1 MEVSKNVTVI
11 PARKY
16 ARKNKDEEKPKL
28 RVAAYC
34 RVSTDSDEQA
44 TSYEAQIEHYTA
56 YINGHPDWEL
66 AGIYADDGIS
76 GTNTK
81 KREEFNRMIDECMA
95 GHIDMVITKS
105 ISRFA
110 RNTLDCLKYIR
121 QLKEKNIPVF
131 FEKENINSMD
141 SKGEVMLT
149 IMASLAQQES
159 QSLSQNVKLGL
170 QYRYQ
175 QGEIQVNCNRFLGYT
190 KDENKHLV
198 IVPEEA
204 EIVKRI
210 YREYLEGASMLKI
223 ARGLEVD
230 GILNGAGK
238 ERWHTSNI
246 NQILRNE
253 KYIGDALLQKTYT
266 VDFLTKKRVKNN
278 GLVPQYY
285 VENSHEAIIPREI
298 FMQVQEE
305 LIRRRCVHLSK
316 NGKKR
321 SYSSNHCFAQMII
334 CGNCGEVF
342 RRVHWNNRGK
352 KSIVWRCVSRL
363 ENTGLFCD
371 ARTVSE
377 STIEQL
383 LVTAI
388 NDTLSGKDTF
398 LTTLQNNITTVL
410 SKENDKTL
418 ADIDK
423 RLEEL
428 QAQLLKL
435 ASSKADYEDVADE
448 IYHLRDQKQKL
459 QVENANRDELRK
471 RIADMSEFLREQP
484 TAFTEY
490 NEPLIR
496 RLIEKVTVCEDK
508 FTVEFKSGV
517 TVDVEK

>member
-1 MEVSKNVTVI
+1 MPYNLVFIWCFNLQNGQLRYITIYIFKCHKTAQYRTFLDFGI
-11 PARKY
+11 LY
-16 ARKNKDEEKPKL
+16 GGNKL
-28 RVAAYC
+28 
-34 RVSTDSDEQA
+34 
-44 TSYEAQIEHYTA
+44 
-56 YINGHPDWEL
+56 L
-66 AGIYADDGIS
+66 
-76 GTNTK
+76 
-81 KREEFNRMIDECMA
+81 
-95 GHIDMVITKS
+95 
-105 ISRFA
+105 
-110 RNTLDCLKYIR
+110 L
-121 QLKEKNIPVF
+121 
-131 FEKENINSMD
+131 EKENINSMD

-175 QGEIQVNCNRFLGYT
+175 QGEIQINCNRFLGYT

-223 ARGLEVD
+223 ARGLETD

-484 TAFTEY
+484 TAITQY
-490 NEPLIR
+490 DEPLVR
-496 RLIEKVTVCEDK
+496 RLIENVTVFEDK

-517 TVDVEK
+517 TVDVEI

>member
-1 MEVSKNVTVI
+1 MATNKTVTVL
-11 PARKY
+11 PARKHI
-16 ARKNKDEEKPKL
+16 RKDSDEEKPKL

-44 TSYEAQIEHYTA
+44 TSYEAQIEHYTS
-56 YINGHPDWEL
+56 YINGHPDWTL

-95 GHIDMVITKS
+95 GDVDMIITKS

-121 QLKEKNIPVF
+121 QLKEKSIPVF

-175 QGEIQVNCNRFLGYT
+175 QGEIQVNCNRFLGFT
-190 KDENKHLV
+190 KDENKRLIV
-198 IVPEEA
+198 VPEEA
-204 EIVKRI
+204 EIIKRI

-223 ARGLEVD
+223 KRGLEAD
-230 GILNGAGK
+230 GILNGAGNEK
-238 ERWHTSNI
+238 WHTSNI

-266 VDFLTKKRVKNN
+266 TDFLTKTRVKNH
-278 GLVPQYY
+278 GVVPQYY

-305 LIRRRCVHLSK
+305 LIQRRIVHTSP
-316 NGKKR
+316 NGKSR
-321 SYSSNHCFAQMII
+321 TFSCIHCFSNMIV
-334 CGNCGEVF
+334 CGGCGEVF

-363 ENTGLFCD
+363 ENTGLFCE
-371 ARTVSE
+371 ARTVLE
-377 STIEQL
+377 STLEQ
-383 LVTAI
+383 VMVKAI
-388 NDTLSGKDTF
+388 NQALCNKHHF
-398 LTTLQNNITTVL
+398 LITLQKNIETVICH
-410 SKENDKTL
+410 ENSHTL
-418 ADIDK
+418 IAIDK
-423 RLEEL
+423 RLTEL
-428 QAQLLKL
+428 QAELLKL
-435 ASSKADYEDVADE
+435 ASSKADYEKVGDE
-448 IYHLRDQKQKL
+448 IYRLRDEKQKA
-459 QVENANRDELRK
+459 QVENLGRDELQK
-471 RIADMSEFLREQP
+471 RITDMSAFLQEQP
-484 TAFTEY
+484 TALTEY
-490 NEPLIR
+490 DEALVR
-496 RLIEKVTVCEDK
+496 RLVEKITVYEDK
-508 FTVEFKSGV
+508 FTVEFKSGLKV
-517 TVDVEK
+517 AVNE